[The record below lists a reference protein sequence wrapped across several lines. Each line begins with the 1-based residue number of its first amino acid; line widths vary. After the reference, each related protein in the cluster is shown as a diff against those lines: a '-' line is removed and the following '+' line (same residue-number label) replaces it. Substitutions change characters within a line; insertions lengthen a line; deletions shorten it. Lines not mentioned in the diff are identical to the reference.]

1 VTSSPTARH
10 TRVIAGAVI
19 VVALGAITAGCGG
32 NKTTN
37 PSTTT
42 TPSTTTATTTA
53 STTAPAPSAPSP
65 SGPAP
70 SQNNINPTGGNQ
82 FTPVAP
88 ANPPTAQYPHTRT
101 PY

>member
-1 VTSSPTARH
+1 MTSSATARH

-42 TPSTTTATTTA
+42 TPSTTTA
-53 STTAPAPSAPSP
+53 STTAPAPPAPSP

-70 SQNNINPTGGNQ
+70 TQNNINPTGGNQ

-88 ANPPTAQYPHTRT
+88 AAPPTAQYPHTRS
-101 PY
+101 P

>member
-1 VTSSPTARH
+1 MGLNRDGAAPRPVATCRRCCRSSATERIGRNH
-10 TRVIAGAVI
+10 RG
-19 VVALGAITAGCGG
+19 LWG
-32 NKTTN
+32 NKSTN

-53 STTAPAPSAPSP
+53 STTAPAPS
-65 SGPAP
+65 
-70 SQNNINPTGGNQ
+70 QNNITPTGGNQ

-88 ANPPTAQYPHTRT
+88 ANPPTALYPHTRT